1 MGGQH
6 LIRKNSA
13 MKSAKPSYQA
23 TSDLPDLAVVRRILN
38 GEKQWYEVLMRRY
51 NQTLYRAVRSY
62 LPDPEVEDIMQDTY
76 IKAFEKLH
84 QFQGNA
90 SFSTWLIRIGINEAL
105 QHLRQIR
112 KKQMLSIDQNDDL
125 NHNIIQLTDSNQ
137 MDPEKRTIGR
147 ETRCLLERA
156 IDQLPEKYR
165 IVYTLREIEGFST
178 PDVAKCLEITESNT
192 KVRLHRAKLL
202 LKENLFK
209 YSSEVAIWEF
219 GNSRCDLLVNRV
231 LNEIANR

>member
-1 MGGQH
+1 
-6 LIRKNSA
+6 
-13 MKSAKPSYQA
+13 MKSMKISYQA
-23 TSDLPDLAVVRRILN
+23 TSKLSDQAVVQRILD

-51 NQTLYRAVRSY
+51 NQTLYRIVRTY

-105 QHLRQIR
+105 QHLRQGR
-112 KKQMLSIDQNDDL
+112 KKQMVSIDQDEDL
-125 NHNIIQLTDSNQ
+125 SHNIIQLTDTHQ

-147 ETRCLLERA
+147 ETRLLLERA
-156 IDQLPEKYR
+156 IDELPEKYR
-165 IVYTLREIEGFST
+165 IVYTMREIEGFSNSA
-178 PDVAKCLEITESNT
+178 VAHCLEITESNA

-202 LKENLFK
+202 LKEYLFK
-209 YSSEVAIWEF
+209 QSREVAIWEF
-219 GNSRCDLLVNRV
+219 GNHRCDLLVNRV
-231 LNEIANR
+231 LVEISKL